1 MFWVALVLLTVML
14 LAVRLSFA
22 FVTVPAAGVLAF
34 LVAKFEPMHTQV
46 IAAYGLA
53 WLLLLSGVRTVVER
67 GLRAE
72 DTRILRGATGIP
84 RLLWLGGT
92 FAALA
97 VAGRMLVMRA

>member
-1 MFWVALVLLTVML
+1 ML
-14 LAVRLSFA
+14 RAVRLSFA
-22 FVTVPAAGVLAF
+22 FVTVPAAGALAF
-34 LVAKFEPMHTQV
+34 LIAKFEPMHTQV

-72 DTRILRGATGIP
+72 DARILRGATGIP

-92 FAALA
+92 QPFHVDA
-97 VAGRMLVMRA
+97 